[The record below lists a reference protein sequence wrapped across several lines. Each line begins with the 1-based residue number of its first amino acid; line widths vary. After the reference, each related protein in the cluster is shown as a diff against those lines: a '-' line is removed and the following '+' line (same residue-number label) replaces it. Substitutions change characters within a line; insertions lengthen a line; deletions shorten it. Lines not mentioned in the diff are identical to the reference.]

1 MKIIAT
7 PLKGHRAVEDFP
19 IDAFLE
25 GKTQAVLECA
35 EWKDY
40 VDGKPGPVKGT
51 KVTVVVLEDKTV
63 YPKAGKNG
71 QPISNRYAQLSVK
84 CPKMGLSLPIDS
96 IVELVGPT
104 SATVWGDRRDQLS
117 ITAEDVRPVATAGGK
132 H

>member
-1 MKIIAT
+1 MAT
-7 PLKGHRAVEDFP
+7 PLKGLRAFEDFR

-25 GKTQAVLECA
+25 GKTLAVLECA

-40 VDGKPGPVKGT
+40 VDGKPGPVRGSRL
-51 KVTVVVLEDKTV
+51 TVVVLEDKTV

-71 QPISNRYAQLSVK
+71 QPITNRYAQLSVK
-84 CPKMGLSLPIDS
+84 CPKMGLSLPVDT
-96 IVELVGPT
+96 IVELVGPI

-117 ITAEDVRPVATAGGK
+117 ITCSDLRPVATAGGK